1 MTDRATAS
9 TYSLL
14 PNRLAWLA
22 VVLAFAAGATDAF
35 AFLQLSGVFTAN
47 MTGNLVLAGLTE
59 REGYANSIGGI
70 VVAIVVFIAVLY
82 AAFRIAPAGSK
93 HMRQAGVLAAAL
105 VAAAPVSL
113 IVTVAGLAVL
123 GALVGGITS
132 ALEDPQHRIA
142 AILTFLV
149 VASGVSV
156 AGIGSAFW
164 GLIVGGIVMLWL
176 SWTRKPTPE
185 PAR

>member
-1 MTDRATAS
+1 
-9 TYSLL
+9 
-14 PNRLAWLA
+14 
-22 VVLAFAAGATDAF
+22 
-35 AFLQLSGVFTAN
+35 
-47 MTGNLVLAGLTE
+47 
-59 REGYANSIGGI
+59 
-70 VVAIVVFIAVLY
+70 
-82 AAFRIAPAGSK
+82 
-93 HMRQAGVLAAAL
+93 
-105 VAAAPVSL
+105 
-113 IVTVAGLAVL
+113 VTVAGLAVL

-176 SWTRKPTPE
+176 SWKTRRVEQPP
-185 PAR
+185 R

>member
-1 MTDRATAS
+1 MASPEAHPDREKRWVAS
-9 TYSLL
+9 
-14 PNRLAWLA
+14 
-22 VVLAFAAGATDAF
+22 
-35 AFLQLSGVFTAN
+35 FTA
-47 MTGNLVLAGLTE
+47 
-59 REGYANSIGGI
+59 GI
-70 VVAIVVFIAVLY
+70 VYLILGLG
-82 AAFRIAPAGSK
+82 AG
-93 HMRQAGVLAAAL
+93 LAAAL

-149 VASGVSV
+149 VASGVTV

-176 SWTRKPTPE
+176 SWSRKRSPE